1 MAVCEFHLS
10 ANNALGKMT
19 SLMAI
24 VPDDAPGPCAVLYL
38 LHGLSD
44 DHTSW
49 TRRTSIERHIGGL
62 PLIVVMPN
70 GERGFYTNSQA
81 DPQAAY
87 ETNLVH
93 DIVGFV
99 DRTFRTIPTREG
111 RVIAGLSMGGYGAAK
126 LALKYPD
133 IFCAGVSHS
142 GAVAFAH
149 RLMHQEWTG
158 FDWLVG
164 LFGDNPT
171 GGPDDIFALADRS
184 DPATRPA
191 LRIDC
196 GTEDFLLDQNRA
208 LHAHLDALGYLHEY
222 AEHPGGHGWDYWD
235 THIQD
240 TLQFFT
246 QILNMQQE
254 NCIAER

>member
-1 MAVCEFHLS
+1 MAVCEFHLN

-19 SLMAI
+19 ALMAI
-24 VPDDAPGPCAVLYL
+24 VPDDLPVPFPVLYL

-44 DHTSW
+44 DHTAW
-49 TRRTSIERHIGGL
+49 TRRTSLERYVGGL

-70 GERGFYTNSQA
+70 GERGFYTDSQT

-87 ETNLVH
+87 ETNLVR

-142 GAVAFAH
+142 GAVAFGH
-149 RLMHQEWTG
+149 RRMHQEWPEYAWLTG
-158 FDWLVG
+158 I
-164 LFGDNPT
+164 FGENPT
-171 GGPDDIFALADRS
+171 GGTDDIFALAEHS
-184 DPATRPA
+184 DPAKRPA

-196 GTEDFLLDQNRA
+196 GTEDFLLDQNRT
-208 LHAHLDALGYLHEY
+208 LHTHLDALGIPHEY

-235 THIQD
+235 LHIQD
-240 TLQFFT
+240 TLQFFARV
-246 QILNMQQE
+246 LGLGE
-254 NCIAER
+254 